1 MTQTVRYRPSENR
14 AGLPAK
20 RRWGLVDRGG
30 ETGRCYGGV
39 SVGFQGIGRTITSS
53 IWRRIRMGTAASGDA
68 GSPIVRRPEGHLEAS
83 AHTMRPIITA
93 GISCFLVLI
102 GCTHVRPTV
111 PGAAPTEPER
121 AASTVPASGSATPP
135 SGTALPAPKTTAQ
148 SAAAAAGSSSQSGA
162 GGSSRPKPKPST
174 LKSPGN
180 APAAAAGSPAAAAKP
195 TAAPAGDTSAR
206 QSTPS
211 APALDLGALEQRLK
225 ETRAIGLFTKLS
237 LKNQVDDLLN
247 QFRAFHGRQGAAS
260 LAELRQRYD
269 LLLLKVLSLLQ
280 DGDPALAAAISSS
293 REALWG
299 ILADP
304 VKFRQTVT

>member
-1 MTQTVRYRPSENR
+1 
-14 AGLPAK
+14 
-20 RRWGLVDRGG
+20 
-30 ETGRCYGGV
+30 
-39 SVGFQGIGRTITSS
+39 
-53 IWRRIRMGTAASGDA
+53 
-68 GSPIVRRPEGHLEAS
+68 
-83 AHTMRPIITA
+83 MRPLIIA
-93 GISCFLVLI
+93 GIPCFLVLI
-102 GCTHVRPTV
+102 GCTHVGPTV
-111 PGAAPTEPER
+111 PAAAPTEPER
-121 AASTVPASGSATPP
+121 AASP

-280 DGDPALAAAISSS
+280 DGDPALATAISSS

>member
-1 MTQTVRYRPSENR
+1 
-14 AGLPAK
+14 
-20 RRWGLVDRGG
+20 
-30 ETGRCYGGV
+30 
-39 SVGFQGIGRTITSS
+39 
-53 IWRRIRMGTAASGDA
+53 
-68 GSPIVRRPEGHLEAS
+68 
-83 AHTMRPIITA
+83 MRPPIIA
-93 GISCFLVLI
+93 AIACFLVLI
-102 GCTHVRPTV
+102 GCTHVRSTV
-111 PGAAPTEPER
+111 PAAAPPEPER
-121 AASTVPASGSATPP
+121 AATVP
-135 SGTALPAPKTTAQ
+135 SGTALPPPTGP
-148 SAAAAAGSSSQSGA
+148 AAAEPDNGSKTSGA

-180 APAAAAGSPAAAAKP
+180 APAAAAGSAATAAKP
-195 TAAPAGDTSAR
+195 AAAPAGDTSAR

-247 QFRAFHGRQGAAS
+247 QFRAFHGRQGATS

-280 DGDPALAAAISSS
+280 DGDPALATAISSS